1 MKKFFK
7 RITIIVVCLAIF
19 LWLTTRCVHW
29 LAEREEEQYREDG
42 GCMISAVEEFRAMH
56 NRLPENMS
64 ELGMGEDSGFGP
76 FYVKNDSNTYIVF
89 FGLGFDENYVYN
101 SETKE
106 WSHTR

>member
-1 MKKFFK
+1 MKSNPCKHSLKQSMGNFQ
-7 RITIIVVCLAIF
+7 IN
-19 LWLTTRCVHW
+19 
-29 LAEREEEQYREDG
+29 
-42 GCMISAVEEFRAMH
+42 S
-56 NRLPENMS
+56 ENKS